1 MNKEERQKLN
11 IPLPKDPKKALEMI
25 IERYDGY
32 PVDHPERESI
42 REQRRKYEK
51 IIAKR

>member
-42 REQRRKYEK
+42 RVQRRNYEEK
-51 IIAKR
+51 IKQQ